1 MPTAEARRDSRQS
14 VSSRDLRLSSP
25 LVQAF
30 DVVFDNAESIY
41 FAGQKLAGKIVLEFL
56 DSANVNNILIELR
69 GAAKTY
75 WTKDSGQS
83 RKHYRDS
90 EPYFCEQF
98 NTNYTNQYRVGKD
111 YPVLTKG
118 NHEIPFS
125 YRLPENLP
133 SSFEG
138 EFGFVRYTCKVI
150 MERPWEPDL
159 ICKRAFTVAGSEN
172 LPEEKTGMA
181 EISASGSTLN
191 FSCCRRRG
199 LTKVELTLPKSYYVP
214 GEELQAQMSIVNQG
228 QKAPRSYFL
237 CIQQHSC
244 YYAKDFSGK
253 KHKKVVMREI
263 LGDRVPVEEAQELL
277 LVRKL
282 LLPAVPPKLTRC
294 KIIEI
299 TYSCNC
305 QVDQKLSLSIPLTVG
320 SITPKKLILNSLV
333 EAVKSS
339 ELPQGSQSSV
349 SQYSDQNSWSSK
361 ITFKNSIFGEVDIHD
376 GAEKLAF
383 GCSTFVPKYPCLV
396 SSC

>member
-1 MPTAEARRDSRQS
+1 MPTAEPRRGSRQS

-25 LVQAF
+25 LVQTF
-30 DVVFDNAESIY
+30 DIIFDNAESIY
-41 FAGQKLAGKIVLEFL
+41 FAGQRLAGKIVLEFV
-56 DSANVNNILIELR
+56 DSAKVNNILIELR
-69 GAAKTY
+69 GGAKTY
-75 WTKDSGQS
+75 WTKDSGRS

-98 NTNYTNQYRVGKD
+98 NTNYTNQYRMGKES
-111 YPVLTKG
+111 PVLAKG
-118 NHEIPFS
+118 KHEIPFS
-125 YRLPENLP
+125 YRLPESLP

-159 ICKRAFTVAGSEN
+159 VCKRAFTVAGNED

-181 EISASGSTLN
+181 EVSASGSTLH
-191 FSCCRRRG
+191 FSCCCRRG

-214 GEELQAQMSIVNQG
+214 GEEVLAQMSIASQG
-228 QKAPRSYFL
+228 QKAPRSYLL

-253 KHKKVVMREI
+253 KHKKVVTREI
-263 LGDRVPVEEAQELL
+263 LGDRVAISGTQDVPVI
-277 LVRKL
+277 RKL
-282 LLPAVPPKLTRC
+282 LLPAIPPKLTRC

-299 TYSCNC
+299 TYSCTF

-320 SITPKKLILNSLV
+320 SITPKKLLLNSLV
-333 EAVKSS
+333 EAVKSG
-339 ELPQGSQSSV
+339 EQQ
-349 SQYSDQNSWSSK
+349 QNSQRSDRKSWSAK
-361 ITFKNSIFGEVDIHD
+361 ITFKNSVFGEVDIHD
-376 GAEKLAF
+376 GKEKLAF
-383 GCSTFVPKYPCLV
+383 GCPTFAPKYPCLI